1 MSYIANG
8 RRYTYGI
15 RSTLNQVS
23 TITGMVA
30 GDTVFC
36 TENSRVLT
44 YDGQLW
50 MCSDFIKMT
59 NGSGV
64 TIPRGE
70 LAVMST
76 AAANTITRTNI
87 ANPISVVGPIAFGG
101 APGAPVAVAI
111 FGVYGVI
118 TSDSTNAGDFAAGGT
133 ATGRVTSGT
142 AMGSGVFGVFVE
154 QRATAGLTR
163 CLLKTKQEY
172 F

>member
-23 TITGMVA
+23 AITGMAA

-36 TENSRVLT
+36 AENSRVLT

-50 MCSDFIKMT
+50 MCSDFVKMT

-70 LAVMST
+70 VAVMST
-76 AAANTITRTNI
+76 TPNTITRTST
-87 ANPISVVGPIAFGG
+87 ASATSVLGPIVFGG
-101 APGAPVAVAI
+101 APGASVAVAI
-111 FGVYGVI
+111 FGVYAVL
-118 TSDSTNAGDFAAGGT
+118 TNDSTDAGDFAIT
-133 ATGRVTSGT
+133 TSPVGRAQSTT
-142 AMGSGVFGVFVE
+142 TMGSGVFGIFIE
-154 QRATAGLTR
+154 QRATAGLTK